1 MKPNENNDESAI
13 VIWVTALE
21 GASFETY
28 RNDPSAGAEIHLP
41 LAPAALTDAL
51 AREAGREGVE
61 PESLRLCAWKYLG
74 RFAPFEWIPLG
85 EDYTFEEAN
94 LLAAVVMHNPEI
106 DCDVLFEYC
115 DLREIYDPI
124 EVFNVALQ
132 YDAIPYRKWSSPL
145 DLREIGMDYLSLHEK
160 CDLQLGWEFAGKD
173 DSRDRADMSV
183 EELIH
188 FGETEAEERD
198 LEVWLHG
205 YMDPYEGEIDTARY
219 SKEHI
224 IETCERL
231 GCDIDFSRL
240 PEPEECL
247 DDMARA
253 AESALEEN
261 KKSDLEGEHEGEIP
275 F

>member
-1 MKPNENNDESAI
+1 MKLNENTDESAI

-28 RNDPSAGAEIHLP
+28 RNDPSVGAEIRLP
-41 LAPAALTDAL
+41 LTPAALADEL
-51 AREAGREGVE
+51 AREAEREGVKS
-61 PESLRLCAWKYLG
+61 ESLRLRAWKYLG
-74 RFAPFEWIPLG
+74 RFAPFEWLPLG
-85 EDYTFEEAN
+85 EDYAFEEAN

-106 DCDVLFEYC
+106 DCDVLFQYC

-132 YDAIPYRKWSSPL
+132 YDAIPFRKWSSPL
-145 DLREIGMDYLSLHEK
+145 DLSEIGMDDLSLHEK
-160 CDLQLGWEFAGKD
+160 CDLQLGWELAGKD

-205 YMDPYEGEIDTARY
+205 YMDPYEGEIDTAKY
-219 SKEHI
+219 S
-224 IETCERL
+224 
-231 GCDIDFSRL
+231 
-240 PEPEECL
+240 
-247 DDMARA
+247 MA
-253 AESALEEN
+253 
-261 KKSDLEGEHEGEIP
+261 EIVSKLLSN
-275 F
+275 

>member
-1 MKPNENNDESAI
+1 MKLNENTDESAI

-28 RNDPSAGAEIHLP
+28 RNDPSAGAEIRLP
-41 LAPAALTDAL
+41 LVPAALADAL

-61 PESLRLCAWKYLG
+61 PESLRLCGWKYLG
-74 RFAPFEWIPLG
+74 RFAPFEWLPLG
-85 EDYTFEEAN
+85 EDYTIEEAN
-94 LLAAVVMHNPEI
+94 LLAAAVMHNPEI

-124 EVFNVALQ
+124 EVLNVAFQ
-132 YDAIPYRKWSSPL
+132 YDAVPYRKWSSPL
-145 DLREIGMDYLSLHEK
+145 DFKEIGMDELSLHEK
-160 CDLQLGWEFAGKD
+160 CDLQLGWELAGKD

-183 EELIH
+183 DELID
-188 FGETEAEERD
+188 FGETEAEKRD

-205 YMDPYEGEIDTARY
+205 YMDPYEGKIDTAMY

-224 IETCERL
+224 IETCERV
-231 GCDIDFSRL
+231 GFDIDFSRL
-240 PEPEECL
+240 PEPEESL
-247 DDMARA
+247 DDMAQA

-261 KKSDLEGEHEGEIP
+261 KENDLEGEHEGEIP